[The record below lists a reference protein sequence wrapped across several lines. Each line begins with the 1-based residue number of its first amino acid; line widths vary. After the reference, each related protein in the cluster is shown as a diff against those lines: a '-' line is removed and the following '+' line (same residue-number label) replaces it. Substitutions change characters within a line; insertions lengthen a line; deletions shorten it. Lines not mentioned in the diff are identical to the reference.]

1 MYNLRSCFL
10 DIPLKQTPE
19 ECRQNVGKT
28 LRDFSV
34 CVKGEGGGAGGQS
47 VFLREKK
54 GGELHDRWTH
64 VAAQDNGLA
73 PLSFSE
79 L

>member
-1 MYNLRSCFL
+1 MC
-10 DIPLKQTPE
+10 
-19 ECRQNVGKT
+19 
-28 LRDFSV
+28 
-34 CVKGEGGGAGGQS
+34 AGGQS

-54 GGELHDRWTH
+54 GGGLHDRWTH